1 MNNILTEKTVRCSS
15 CDQLLKIL
23 NTRQLAARQVKCP
36 KCGETIFIN
45 FVEDDISPVSEPH
58 AASATNE
65 DETSH
70 TIYTKEGGSGSDDSP
85 SSPTPY
91 FEFGGQKYPI
101 EKSRSVIGRKASTS
115 NADIQF
121 ETSDLYMGRHHALV
135 NKLTDYAGNSVCTI
149 KCYEAKNGITVNDI
163 PLSPSDEINL
173 LDGARVRMGRSVV
186 VFRK

>member
-1 MNNILTEKTVRCSS
+1 M
-15 CDQLLKIL
+15 
-23 NTRQLAARQVKCP
+23 
-36 KCGETIFIN
+36 
-45 FVEDDISPVSEPH
+45 
-58 AASATNE
+58 
-65 DETSH
+65 
-70 TIYTKEGGSGSDDSP
+70 
-85 SSPTPY
+85 
-91 FEFGGQKYPI
+91 
-101 EKSRSVIGRKASTS
+101 IGRKASTS

-149 KCYEAKNGITVNDI
+149 KCHEAKNGITVNDI